1 MSDDLTKYLREAADN
16 SHLPLDKEK
25 LLAAAVLIEKQ
36 EKLIQELLRDLWDSS
51 WPTMR
56 KHDTFDWPTMRKH
69 DTFEEYSDAVMKEER

>member
-25 LLAAAVLIEKQ
+25 LVAAAVLIEKN
-36 EKLIQELLRDLWDSS
+36 EKLILELLENVWSNS

-56 KHDTFDWPTMRKH
+56 KHDTFEQYR
-69 DTFEEYSDAVMKEER
+69 DAVMRKKDD